1 MIPLAKDNLDP
12 SVRQDGSSAS
22 LWQFI
27 SYFLKLG
34 VSGFGGPVALVG
46 FMNRD
51 LVEDRAWVKE
61 DTYQLGLAL
70 AQIMPGPLAAQLA
83 IALGYFQHGILG
95 ATLTGLAFVLPSFLM
110 VVAISILYVAYGGL
124 WWVHALF
131 YGIGA
136 SVIAVII
143 IAAYKLARST
153 NKRDPLQWT
162 IFCVLMAVTIFA
174 EAEIAWLFILA
185 GLLAIVARARP
196 NWHRMHCWVLYF
208 LPLLQPA
215 TVPAGPASGSLL
227 QILLFFIKSGA
238 FVFGSGLAI
247 VPFLYKGVVQQF
259 GWLNERQFID
269 AVAVAMITPGPVVI
283 TVAFIGYLVA
293 GLPGATTAAIGIFL
307 PVYLLTVIPAPWF
320 KHHRDNAQL
329 KAFVQGAT
337 AAATGALSGAVVVL
351 AKRAI
356 FDIPTAAIALA
367 SFVFLWRFKLPE
379 PLIVLLSG
387 GIGVAILLLT
397 RG

>member
-1 MIPLAKDNLDP
+1 MTVNFPNSTPLPLP
-12 SVRQDGSSAS
+12 HSAGTPVG

-51 LVEDRAWVKE
+51 LVEDRGWVKE

-83 IALGYFQHGILG
+83 IALGYFEHGILG
-95 ATLTGLAFVLPSFLM
+95 ATLTGVAFVLPSFLM

-131 YGIGA
+131 YGVGA
-136 SVIAVII
+136 SVIAVIV

-153 NKRDPLQWT
+153 NKRDPLQWI

-185 GLLAIVARARP
+185 GVLAIVVRARP
-196 NWHRMHCWVLYF
+196 NWLRMHCWVLYL
-208 LPLLQPA
+208 LPLLQTA
-215 TVPAGPASGSLL
+215 TVTAGPASGNLL

-238 FVFGSGLAI
+238 FCIRKWPSDCAI
-247 VPFLYKGVVQQF
+247 SL
-259 GWLNERQFID
+259 
-269 AVAVAMITPGPVVI
+269 
-283 TVAFIGYLVA
+283 
-293 GLPGATTAAIGIFL
+293 
-307 PVYLLTVIPAPWF
+307 
-320 KHHRDNAQL
+320 
-329 KAFVQGAT
+329 
-337 AAATGALSGAVVVL
+337 
-351 AKRAI
+351 
-356 FDIPTAAIALA
+356 
-367 SFVFLWRFKLPE
+367 
-379 PLIVLLSG
+379 
-387 GIGVAILLLT
+387 
-397 RG
+397 

>member
-1 MIPLAKDNLDP
+1 MTLIDKDTPGP
-12 SVRQDGSSAS
+12 SVKQDGSSAG

-46 FMNRD
+46 FINRD
-51 LVEDRAWVKE
+51 FVENRGWVKE

-136 SVIAVII
+136 SVIAII
-143 IAAYKLARST
+143 VIAAYKLARST
-153 NKRDPLQWT
+153 NKRDPLQRI

-185 GLLAIVARARP
+185 GLIGIFTRARP
-196 NWHRMHCWVLYF
+196 NWFRMHCWVLYF
-208 LPLLQPA
+208 LPLLQPL
-215 TVPAGPASGSLL
+215 TVTAGPASGGLL

-259 GWLNERQFID
+259 GWLSERQFID

-293 GLPGATTAAIGIFL
+293 GLPGATIAAIGIFL

-356 FDIPTAAIALA
+356 FDLPTAAIALA
-367 SFVFLWRFKLPE
+367 SFAVLWRFKLPE
-379 PLIVLLSG
+379 PAIVLLSG
-387 GIGVAILLLT
+387 GIGLAILLVT
-397 RG
+397 KS